1 MRKAT
6 SLGLSA
12 ISVAIVLMCG
22 VPAHADGPEIGAN
35 VGVAVPLK
43 KYSHTIEGVGGTTG
57 VSLGYR
63 FDLTPNFS
71 LSLLAQPQ
79 AFFMGTEEGC
89 CADKNHEDDIN
100 SLLTAQAGPKFTFNG
115 GPVEAYVGAQ
125 GGYYWDLSGALSDK
139 GPGYNINSGINFDV
153 GAGNYVGL
161 YGRYDVAYMEP
172 QFHDGSQRKLVSGGL
187 EYTHVFEPEEVV
199 QAPPPPPPAAPP
211 PPPVHRKIVLRGVNF
226 DFDKS
231 NIRADAR
238 PILDEAV
245 RTLQEERNVDVSVE
259 GHTDG
264 VGSIPYNQRLSER
277 RATSVADYLS
287 RGGISRGRLH
297 TEGYGKTRPVATNDT
312 ADGRAQNRR
321 VELHIVGQ

>member
-1 MRKAT
+1 ML
-6 SLGLSA
+6 LGFSV
-12 ISVAIVLMCG
+12 ISVAVALMVG
-22 VPAHADGPEIGAN
+22 VPAHADGPEVGAN

-89 CADKNHEDDIN
+89 CKDKNHEDDIN
-100 SLLTAQAGPKFTFNG
+100 SLLTVQAGPKFIYNG

-125 GGYYWDLSGALSDK
+125 GGYYWDLSGALSDE
-139 GPGYNINSGINFDV
+139 GPGYNINTGFDFDV
-153 GAGNYVGL
+153 GADNYVGV
-161 YGRYDVAYMEP
+161 YARYDLAYMRPAFRE
-172 QFHDGSQRKLVSGGL
+172 DSQRKLISAGFG
-187 EYTHVFEPEEVV
+187 YTHVFRPEEVA
-199 QAPPPPPPAAPP
+199 QAPPPPPPPAPP

-226 DFDKS
+226 DFNKS

-238 PILDEAV
+238 PILDEAI
-245 RTLQEERNVDVSVE
+245 RTLQEERDVSVSVE
-259 GHTDG
+259 GHTDAI
-264 VGSIPYNQRLSER
+264 GSIPYNQRLSER
-277 RATSVADYLS
+277 RANSVADYLS
-287 RGGISRGRLH
+287 RGGISRSRLE
-297 TEGYGKTRPVATNDT
+297 TVGYGKTRPVATNDT

-321 VELHIVGQ
+321 VELHVVGQ